1 MNYERVSGLTTEQ
14 KNNLYKFLFSIIFQ
28 MFDPN
33 GDSELRFQRTTP
45 SYKTF
50 CDVYI
55 QSMNIIVRNG
65 NETIEGIK
73 SNPIFLKMVNTV
85 NTFLDN
91 RFEQVDPG
99 VLLDNLQDSANLS
112 IADHIEVIASAF
124 EEGMVNEFYNIQ
136 LSSQQ

>member
-1 MNYERVSGLTTEQ
+1 MNYERVSALTTEQ
-14 KNNLYKFLFSIIFQ
+14 KKNLYQFLFSIIFQ

-33 GDSELRFQRTTP
+33 GDSELRFHRNTP

-50 CDVYI
+50 CDVYL
-55 QSMNIIVRNG
+55 QSMNIVVRNG
-65 NETIEGIK
+65 NETIKGIK

-91 RFEQVDPG
+91 RFEQVDPA
-99 VLLDNLQDSANLS
+99 VLLENLQDSANLS
-112 IADHIEVIASAF
+112 IADHIELIASDF
-124 EEGMVNEFYNIQ
+124 EKEMVNEFHNIQ